1 MDKVEAFVTAVAAW
15 VADHK
20 KATLVIGC
28 LLAGAVWGLWARGL
42 FAAPLT
48 CDLTG
53 STLTCPIPA
62 AGGGPAPTPT
72 PTPTPVPVNDFS
84 ACPAG
89 SVTTKTFYPQSNGS
103 IGSVGAGKFISI
115 RIAPSAPTTGAV
127 SMFFSGVYGG
137 APQGVWAISEKACD
151 VDSPIVDVLGSTAA
165 TAKKPAKV
173 AYMKGYLTP
182 NIDGRYNIGAA
193 GTQGTTAAMEVG
205 KIYYLNIRVDSCQAA
220 ACSFT
225 NVKLP

>member
-1 MDKVEAFVTAVAAW
+1 MDKFNAFITAAAAW

-53 STLTCPIPA
+53 ATLTCPIPTV
-62 AGGGPAPTPT
+62 GGGPAPTPT
-72 PTPTPVPVNDFS
+72 PTPVPANEFA

-89 SVTTKTFYPQSNGS
+89 STTTKTFWPQNGNGG
-103 IGSVGAGKFISI
+103 IGVSPGKFISI
-115 RIAPSAPTTGAV
+115 RIAPTAPTTNNAI
-127 SMFFSGVYGG
+127 MFFSGVYGG
-137 APQGVWAISEKACD
+137 APVGTWAISEKACD
-151 VDSPIVDVLGSTAA
+151 VDSPIVDAINSEAA

-173 AYMKGYLTP
+173 RYMKGYLSP
-182 NIDGRYNIGAA
+182 NIDGSYNIGAA
-193 GTQGTTAAMEVG
+193 GTQGKTATMEVG
-205 KIYYLNIRVDSCQAA
+205 KVYFLNIRVDSCAA
-220 ACSFT
+220 ATCSFS
-225 NVKLP
+225 NVRLP